1 MLAST
6 QSDSPEAV
14 LDQGQSLISM
24 TALFAF
30 IVMHLAVSITEKT
43 GDLQNDIVSSKSK
56 SKRSIAVSDSP
67 HHYGN
72 SHAIWDH
79 TVLPATRQR

>member
-30 IVMHLAVSITEKT
+30 IVLHLAVSITEKI
-43 GDLQNDIVSSKSK
+43 GDLQNDIVSS
-56 SKRSIAVSDSP
+56 RTYTPLPFLSDCSV
-67 HHYGN
+67 
-72 SHAIWDH
+72 I
-79 TVLPATRQR
+79 VLLCV